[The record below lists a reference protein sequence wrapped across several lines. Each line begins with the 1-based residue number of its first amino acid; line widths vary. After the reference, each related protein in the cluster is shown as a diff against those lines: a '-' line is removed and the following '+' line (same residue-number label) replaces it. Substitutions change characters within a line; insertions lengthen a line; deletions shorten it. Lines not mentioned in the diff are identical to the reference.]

1 MAAKYVTPKIPT
13 NITVHLGA
21 PDDTSAKNITVPFQE
36 YIKNVASSEVYPNW
50 PTDAIKA
57 NILAEISFALNRI
70 YNEWYPS
77 RGYNFDIT
85 SSPLY
90 DQTFIED
97 REFYEPIVN
106 LVDSIFNNYI

>member
-57 NILAEISFALNRI
+57 NIIDCIDRPWKKF
-70 YNEWYPS
+70 
-77 RGYNFDIT
+77 
-85 SSPLY
+85 
-90 DQTFIED
+90 FI
-97 REFYEPIVN
+97 FLLTN
-106 LVDSIFNNYI
+106 IFGI